1 MPEKSKECIKRRSIK
16 IKSPRRFLKKRSKS
30 CNRNGK
36 CYNNFSR
43 KMGVYVI
50 NCSIHKD
57 RLKKF
62 KKYASKA
69 DVKACRVPCVKGKQ
83 FTDEILCD
91 MVKKG
96 FLKKSAD
103 MDRIEISINLSHYN
117 CWMRLVNSCLDYAL
131 ILEDDVELHTDFVD
145 NINLIFEELEEN
157 GVDFSIL
164 HLFNGNWNKTK
175 SKMKKVLKIS
185 DKLQILKETVSYN
198 AGAAGY
204 IISKEYAKFL
214 ISKFF
219 PISMP
224 NDMLMGNYPKKGN
237 HLTLLNKFNKR
248 KDCYESPLF
257 KMPCGGPEGTG
268 NSTRVNTS
276 KTIKEKSCRRC

>member
-1 MPEKSKECIKRRSIK
+1 MPRKSKECIKRSIK
-16 IKSPRRFLKKRSKS
+16 VRSPRRFLKKSVKTCSKS
-30 CNRNGK
+30 GK
-36 CYNNFSR
+36 CYNNFEK

-62 KKYASKA
+62 RKFASKA
-69 DVKACRVPCVKGKQ
+69 GVKACRVPCVKGKQ

-91 MVKKG
+91 MVKRG

-117 CWMRLVNSCLDYAL
+117 CWIRLINSCLDYAL
-131 ILEDDVELHTDFVD
+131 ILEDDVELNSNFVEE
-145 NINLIFEELEEN
+145 INLILEELEDN
-157 GVDFSIL
+157 DIDFSVL

-175 SKMKKVLKIS
+175 SKLKKVLKINS
-185 DKLQILKETVSYN
+185 KLEILKETVSYN

-204 IISKEYAKFL
+204 IISRKYAEFL
-214 ISKFF
+214 VSKFF
-219 PISMP
+219 PVSMP
-224 NDMLMGNYPKKGN
+224 NDMLVGNYPKKGN
-237 HLTLLNKFNKR
+237 HLTLFNKFNKR

-268 NSTRVNTS
+268 NSTRVNTA
-276 KTIKEKSCRRC
+276 KTINEKSCKSC

>member
-1 MPEKSKECIKRRSIK
+1 MSNKTKDDCVRKSIK
-16 IKSPRRFLKKRSKS
+16 VKNPKIYLKKSIKKCTRS
-30 CNRNGK
+30 GK
-36 CYNNFSR
+36 CYNNFNQ

-62 KKYASKA
+62 KKFASKA
-69 DVKACRVPCVKGKQ
+69 GVKACRVPCVKGKQ

-91 MVKKG
+91 MVKRG

-117 CWMRLVNSCLDYAL
+117 CWIRLINSCLDYAL
-131 ILEDDVELHTDFVD
+131 ILEDDVELNVDFVEK
-145 NINLIFEELEEN
+145 INLILDELEDN
-157 GVDFSIL
+157 DIDFSVL

-175 SKMKKVLKIS
+175 SKLKKVLTIDS
-185 DKLQILKETVSYN
+185 KLQILKETVSYN

-204 IISKEYAKFL
+204 IISKKYAEFL

-224 NDMLMGNYPKKGN
+224 NDMLVGNYPKKGN
-237 HLTLLNKFNKR
+237 HLTLFNKFNKK

-268 NSTRVNTS
+268 ASTRVNIS
-276 KTIKEKSCRRC
+276 KTIKEKSCKSC

>member
-1 MPEKSKECIKRRSIK
+1 MLRKSKECIKRSIK
-16 IKSPRRFLKKRSKS
+16 VRRPRRFLKKSVKTCSKS
-30 CNRNGK
+30 GK
-36 CYNNFSR
+36 CYNNFEK

-62 KKYASKA
+62 RKFASKA
-69 DVKACRVPCVKGKQ
+69 GVKGCRVPCVKGKQ

-91 MVKKG
+91 MVKRG

-117 CWMRLVNSCLDYAL
+117 CWIRLINSCLDYAL
-131 ILEDDVELHTDFVD
+131 ILEDDVELNSNFVEE
-145 NINLIFEELEEN
+145 INLILEELEDN
-157 GVDFSIL
+157 DIDFSVL

-175 SKMKKVLKIS
+175 SKLKKVLKINS
-185 DKLQILKETVSYN
+185 KLEILKETVSYN

-204 IISKEYAKFL
+204 IISRKYAEFL
-214 ISKFF
+214 VSKFF

-224 NDMLMGNYPKKGN
+224 NDMLVGNYPKKGN
-237 HLTLLNKFNKR
+237 HLTLFNKFNKR

-268 NSTRVNTS
+268 NSTRVNTA
-276 KTIKEKSCRRC
+276 KTIKEKSCKSC

>member
-1 MPEKSKECIKRRSIK
+1 MSEKLKVCIKKIK
-16 IKSPRRFLKKRSKS
+16 IKSPRRFLKTRSKS
-30 CNRNGK
+30 CNKSRR
-36 CYNNFSR
+36 CYNNFST

-69 DVKACRVPCVKGKQ
+69 EMKACRVPCVKGKQ

-91 MVKKG
+91 MVKRG
-96 FLKKSAD
+96 FLKKSAE

-117 CWMRLVNSCLDYAL
+117 CWMKLVNSCLDYAL

-145 NINLIFEELEEN
+145 KINLIFEELEDN
-157 GVDFSIL
+157 DVDFSIL

-175 SKMKKVLKIS
+175 SKLKKVLKIS

-224 NDMLMGNYPKKGN
+224 NDMLMGNYPRKGN

-276 KTIKEKSCRRC
+276 KTIKEKSCRSC

>member
-1 MPEKSKECIKRRSIK
+1 MSDCIKKSINVRSPK
-16 IKSPRRFLKKRSKS
+16 RFLKKSIKKCSRS
-30 CNRNGK
+30 GK
-36 CYNNFSR
+36 CYNNFNK

-62 KKYASKA
+62 KKFSSKA
-69 DVKACRVPCVKGKQ
+69 GVKACRVPCVKGKQ
-83 FTDEILCD
+83 FTDEILCN

-117 CWMRLVNSCLDYAL
+117 CWIRLINSCLEYAL
-131 ILEDDVELHTDFVD
+131 ILEDDAELNANFVD
-145 NINLIFEELEEN
+145 DINLILDELEDN
-157 GVDFSIL
+157 DIDFSVL

-175 SKMKKVLKIS
+175 SKLKKVLKINS
-185 DKLQILKETVSYN
+185 KLEILKETVPYN

-204 IISKEYAKFL
+204 IISKKYAEFL

-219 PISMP
+219 PIGMP
-224 NDMLMGNYPKKGN
+224 NDMLVGNYPKKGN
-237 HLTLLNKFNKR
+237 HLTLFNKFNKK

-268 NSTRVNTS
+268 ASTRVNVS
-276 KTIKEKSCRRC
+276 KTIKEKSCKSC

>member
-1 MPEKSKECIKRRSIK
+1 MTRKSKECIKRSIK
-16 IKSPRRFLKKRSKS
+16 VRSPRRFLKKSSKTCSKS
-30 CNRNGK
+30 GK
-36 CYNNFSR
+36 CYNNFQ
-43 KMGVYVI
+43 KKIGVYVI

-62 KKYASKA
+62 RKFGSKA
-69 DVKACRVPCVKGKQ
+69 GVKACRVPCVKGKQ

-91 MVKKG
+91 MGKRG

-117 CWMRLVNSCLDYAL
+117 CWTRLINSCLDYAL
-131 ILEDDVELHTDFVD
+131 ILEDDVELNSNFVEE
-145 NINLIFEELEEN
+145 INLILEDLDDN
-157 GVDFSIL
+157 GTDFSVL

-175 SKMKKVLKIS
+175 SKLKKVLKINS
-185 DKLQILKETVSYN
+185 KLEVLKETVPYN

-204 IISKEYAKFL
+204 IISKKYAEFL

-224 NDMLMGNYPKKGN
+224 NDMLVGNYPTKGN
-237 HLTLLNKFNKR
+237 HLTLFNKFNKR

-257 KMPCGGPEGTG
+257 KMPCGGAEGTG
-268 NSTRVNTS
+268 NSTRVNTA
-276 KTIKEKSCRRC
+276 KTIKEKSCKSC

>member
-1 MPEKSKECIKRRSIK
+1 MPRKSKECIKRSIK
-16 IKSPRRFLKKRSKS
+16 VRSPRRFLKKSTKTCSKS
-30 CNRNGK
+30 GK
-36 CYNNFSR
+36 CYNNFHK

-62 KKYASKA
+62 KKFASKA
-69 DVKACRVPCVKGKQ
+69 SVKACRVPCVKGKQ

-91 MVKKG
+91 MVKRG

-117 CWMRLVNSCLDYAL
+117 CWIRLINSCLNYAL
-131 ILEDDVELHTDFVD
+131 ILEDDVELNSNFVEE
-145 NINLIFEELEEN
+145 INLILEELEDN
-157 GVDFSIL
+157 DIDFSVL

-175 SKMKKVLKIS
+175 SKLKKVLKINS
-185 DKLQILKETVSYN
+185 KLEILKETVPYN

-204 IISKEYAKFL
+204 IISRKYAEFL
-214 ISKFF
+214 VSKFF

-224 NDMLMGNYPKKGN
+224 NDMLVGNYPKKGN
-237 HLTLLNKFNKR
+237 HLTLFNKFNKR

-268 NSTRVNTS
+268 NSTRVNTA
-276 KTIKEKSCRRC
+276 KTIKEKSCKSC